1 MIFGCK
7 QEICLL
13 LGGLL
18 GSLLGGLG
26 LLCGLGSL
34 GFGSSLGLGGLGSL
48 GFGSCFFGSLG
59 LLFAS
64 WLLGSLLFGA
74 LGLLLT
80 YNNN

>member
-1 MIFGCK
+1 MVVNRK
-7 QEICLL
+7 ICLL

-34 GFGSSLGLGGLGSL
+34 GFGSGLGLGGLGSL

-59 LLFAS
+59 LLFTS
-64 WLLGSLLFGA
+64 WLLGSLLRGLF
-74 LGLLLT
+74 GLLFT
-80 YNNN
+80 